1 MKDQVVEVK
10 AKMLLR
16 DCPEFIDRYIVL
28 KNDGDSHYFF
38 GHYRNRIDAENVA
51 KQIKG
56 EVVEK
61 IQPEGGL

>member
-16 DCPEFIDRYIVL
+16 YCPEHIDRYIVI
-28 KNDGDSHYFF
+28 KNDGDIHYFF
-38 GHYRNRIDAENVA
+38 GHYSSRIEAENVA

-61 IQPEGGL
+61 IEYIQAS